1 MHDEYKFPTAL
12 ETMPAD
18 YWFPKYVMSSLLLAC
33 TWIFFN
39 VENPNSG
46 LVCAPLL
53 LLSFMMMSV
62 TRVKPGAESLMYRRL
77 FRWKPLEYPNITG
90 CGTFW
95 ILGYVRAKRYIFP
108 WGGIYFV
115 LPRDAEYDYRWDK
128 NIVSFIRG
136 KAGIPDSK

>member
-1 MHDEYKFPTAL
+1 MNDEYRFPTAL

-33 TWIFFN
+33 TLLTLN

-53 LLSFMMMSV
+53 LVSFMMMSV
-62 TRVKPGAESLMYRRL
+62 TRVKLEGESLKYRRL
-77 FRWKPLEYPNITG
+77 FQWKPLDYSEITR

-95 ILGYVRAKRYIFP
+95 ILGYIRAKRYIFP

-115 LPRDAEYDYRWDK
+115 LPRDAEYDYRWDRK
-128 NIVSFIRG
+128 IVSFIRG
-136 KAGIPDSK
+136 KAGIRDAN